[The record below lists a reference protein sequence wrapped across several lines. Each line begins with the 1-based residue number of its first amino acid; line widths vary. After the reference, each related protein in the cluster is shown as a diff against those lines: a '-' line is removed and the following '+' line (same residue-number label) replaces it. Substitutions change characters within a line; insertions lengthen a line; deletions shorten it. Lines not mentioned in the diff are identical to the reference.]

1 MMGDFRFGVRRVA
14 GARGFALVVIA
25 IVALGIGLATA
36 VFTVANALLLRRL
49 PVVEQDRIVVLQG
62 ETADRKMD
70 NVPLDIDNVRRFA
83 LETRTLERTA
93 WFLYNGAGPATI
105 REGEG
110 DRISRLQRALVS
122 GDYFAVLGTRPAL
135 GRALRAEDDRAGA
148 PPVVVLS
155 HRAWLERFGGASDV
169 IGRRIMMVEDG
180 TAYAVVGVMPAG
192 LDFPRGTDAWVA
204 IHAAMP
210 AQTLPLMGFDVIGR
224 LAAPAAPSDA
234 RREMTAYF
242 GRHFTSGWMQGVRGV
257 VHQLPNLVLG
267 DTRPAV
273 IAFAAAAGLLLLITC
288 INVANL
294 LLVQGLGRAR
304 EMAVRTALGASRG
317 RLVRQ
322 LVTEHAIL
330 AAGGCVLGIALAVG
344 GVRLFAAF
352 APASL
357 PRLDEVSVDADM
369 LVAACGI
376 TAIATLLFALVPAV
390 LSSRVDTQAAFRSG
404 ARHSATRF
412 TRTLGEALVA
422 CQIALA
428 VVVLAAAG
436 LIGRS
441 FAKLQTVDLAFEPSH
456 VTVAEL
462 TFRAGGDASD
472 GPRQTALVQRLVSAL
487 QATPGIE
494 AVSPVVSVPYSTER
508 SWEGIPSLEGQ
519 SHEEAARNPMVDIE
533 VVSPSFFATLGL
545 PIVRG
550 RAFSDADRAGAQPVV
565 IVSESIA
572 HRFWPAADPISKRLG
587 GAGGVQTVVGV
598 VPDPRYRDLRQAR
611 ATMYVPL
618 RQSVFPF
625 PPTTLVVRTRGST
638 ADVVSQLRRAMAET
652 TPQIELASAEPFE
665 QLLAGPLAQPR
676 MNAILLGIFAGA
688 AIVLAAVGLF
698 GVLATLVRQ
707 RQRELGVRLALGA
720 SAAEVAQLV
729 VRRGLMLASAGV
741 LAGVAAAL
749 VVNQS
754 LRALLFDVSPTDAA
768 TLGATCVLL
777 LVVALFA
784 AWLPARRATSIEP
797 AIALR
802 AE

>member
-1 MMGDFRFGVRRVA
+1 MADLRFGVRRVA
-14 GARGFALVVIA
+14 GARGFALVVIS

-49 PVVEQDRIVVLQG
+49 PVVEQDRVVVLQG
-62 ETADRKMD
+62 ETPDRKMD
-70 NVPLDIDNVRRFA
+70 NVPLDIENVRRFA
-83 LETRTLERTA
+83 LVTRTLERTA
-93 WFLYNGAGPATI
+93 WFLYNGAAPTTI
-105 REGEG
+105 REEWG

-122 GDYFAVLGTRPAL
+122 GDYFGVLGTRPAL

-148 PPVVVLS
+148 APVLVLS
-155 HRAWLERFGGASDV
+155 HRAWVERFGGTSDV
-169 IGRRIMMVEDG
+169 IGRRIMLLEDG

-204 IHAAMP
+204 IHAAMS
-210 AQTLPLMGFDVIGR
+210 AQSLPLMGFDVIGR
-224 LAAPAAPSDA
+224 LASRAAPSDA
-234 RREMTAYF
+234 RGEMTAYF
-242 GRHFTSGWMQGVRGV
+242 GQHFTSGWMQGVRGV

-322 LVTEHAIL
+322 LVTEHAML

-344 GVRLFAAF
+344 GVRLFSAF

-357 PRLDEVSVDADM
+357 PRLDEIRVDAEM
-369 LVAACGI
+369 LAAACGI

-404 ARHSATRF
+404 TRHSATQHSRA
-412 TRTLGEALVA
+412 LGEVLVA

-441 FAKLQTVDLAFEPSH
+441 FAKLETVDLAFEPSH

-462 TFRAGGDASD
+462 TFRAGDDVGD

-494 AVSPVVSVPYSTER
+494 AVSPVVSVPYSTVR

-519 SHEEAARNPMVDIE
+519 SREEAARNPMVDIE

-572 HRFWPAADPISKRLG
+572 RRFWPAGDPIAKRLG

-611 ATMYVPL
+611 ATMYIPL

-625 PPTTLVVRTRGST
+625 PPTTLVVRTRRST
-638 ADVVSQLRRAMAET
+638 ADLVSQLRRVMAET
-652 TPQIELASAEPFE
+652 TPQIELASAEPFD

-720 SAAEVAQLV
+720 SAAEVARLV
-729 VRRGLMLASAGV
+729 VGRGLVLASAGV

-754 LRALLFDVSPTDAA
+754 LHALLFDVSPTDAA
-768 TLGATCVLL
+768 TLGGTCVLL

>member
-1 MMGDFRFGVRRVA
+1 MMADLRFGVRRVA
-14 GARGFALVVIA
+14 GARGFALVVIS

-49 PVVEQDRIVVLQG
+49 PVVEQDRVVVLLG
-62 ETADRKMD
+62 ETPDRKMD
-70 NVPLDIDNVRRFA
+70 NVPLDIENVRRFA

-93 WFLYNGAGPATI
+93 WFLYNGAAPTTI
-105 REGEG
+105 REEGG

-122 GDYFAVLGTRPAL
+122 GDYFGVLGTRPAL

-148 PPVVVLS
+148 APVLVLS
-155 HRAWLERFGGASDV
+155 HRAWVERFGGASDV
-169 IGRRIMMVEDG
+169 IGRRIMMLEDG

-224 LAAPAAPSDA
+224 LASRAAPSDA
-234 RREMTAYF
+234 RGEMTAYF
-242 GRHFTSGWMQGVRGV
+242 GQHFTSGWMQGVRGV

-322 LVTEHAIL
+322 LVTEHAML

-344 GVRLFAAF
+344 GVRLFSAF

-357 PRLDEVSVDADM
+357 PRLDEIRVDAEM
-369 LVAACGI
+369 LAAACGI

-404 ARHSATRF
+404 TRHSATRHS
-412 TRTLGEALVA
+412 RALGEVLVA

-441 FAKLQTVDLAFEPSH
+441 FAKLETVDLAFEPSH

-462 TFRAGGDASD
+462 TFRAGDDAGD

-494 AVSPVVSVPYSTER
+494 AVSPVVSVPYSTVR

-519 SHEEAARNPMVDIE
+519 SREEAARNPMVDIE

-572 HRFWPAADPISKRLG
+572 RRFWPAGDPIAKRLG

-611 ATMYVPL
+611 ATMYIPL

-625 PPTTLVVRTRGST
+625 PPTTLVVRTRRST
-638 ADVVSQLRRAMAET
+638 ADLVSQLRRVMAET
-652 TPQIELASAEPFE
+652 TPQIELASAEPFD

-720 SAAEVAQLV
+720 SAAEVARLV
-729 VRRGLMLASAGV
+729 VGRGLVLASAGV

-754 LRALLFDVSPTDAA
+754 LHALLFDVSPTDAA
-768 TLGATCVLL
+768 TLGGTCVLL